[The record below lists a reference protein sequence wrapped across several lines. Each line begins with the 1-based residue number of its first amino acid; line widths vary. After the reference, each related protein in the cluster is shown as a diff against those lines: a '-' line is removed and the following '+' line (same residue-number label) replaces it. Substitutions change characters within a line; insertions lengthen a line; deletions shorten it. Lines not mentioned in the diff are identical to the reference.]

1 VLGAGINKGTDNT
14 SGTLDDLVI
23 SPKAATC
30 TGCHDTLGIKTHVV
44 NMGGASFGTFTQ
56 GQLLAG
62 QVFEVCQGCHEA
74 RVGALRPVDQVH
86 GLK

>member
-1 VLGAGINKGTDNT
+1 MLGAGIGNGTDGVR
-14 SGTLDDLVI
+14 GTLDDLVI

-30 TGCHDTLGIKTHVV
+30 TGCHDPLGVKTHVV
-44 NMGGASFGTFTQ
+44 NMGGATFGTMTQ
-56 GQLLAG
+56 GDLLNGA
-62 QVFEVCQGCHEA
+62 VFEVCQGCHEA